1 MALFFF
7 TGLGRVF
14 SQILLGSHLLGVSGR
29 STSVGTEL
37 QDLQQLVQLGTGSQ
51 AHWPRARQL
60 PGTEPQYRGVISYL
74 TLPSL
79 PGTMVPLELPT
90 TVSTCAQAS
99 LGFRT
104 RAFGAA
110 FRGWAPCKKFHSF
123 SFFSFPFVF
132 SLSTLALSWRDAQ
145 QKPHCDNGTC
155 AIGRHKSLP
164 KLSSTKLNQLGSFH
178 ITFPATSF
186 PPSLS
191 YCTYL
196 YLTLP
201 TLTLLALLYSTY
213 ITYENPRRGDA
224 LARIYRGTR
233 GTYYNT
239 RSPGLTHT
247 HSRTNS
253 TWAMRITY
261 LILIG

>member
-1 MALFFF
+1 MLGWAGCLLKSLSVTRQPDVCAAAPVHQLPLGSASLRHNPQWGSAGEVPAHWMALFFF

-104 RAFGAA
+104 RASGGCVSGLGA
-110 FRGWAPCKKFHSF
+110 
-123 SFFSFPFVF
+123 
-132 SLSTLALSWRDAQ
+132 L
-145 QKPHCDNGTC
+145 
-155 AIGRHKSLP
+155 
-164 KLSSTKLNQLGSFH
+164 
-178 ITFPATSF
+178 
-186 PPSLS
+186 
-191 YCTYL
+191 
-196 YLTLP
+196 
-201 TLTLLALLYSTY
+201 
-213 ITYENPRRGDA
+213 
-224 LARIYRGTR
+224 
-233 GTYYNT
+233 
-239 RSPGLTHT
+239 
-247 HSRTNS
+247 
-253 TWAMRITY
+253 
-261 LILIG
+261 